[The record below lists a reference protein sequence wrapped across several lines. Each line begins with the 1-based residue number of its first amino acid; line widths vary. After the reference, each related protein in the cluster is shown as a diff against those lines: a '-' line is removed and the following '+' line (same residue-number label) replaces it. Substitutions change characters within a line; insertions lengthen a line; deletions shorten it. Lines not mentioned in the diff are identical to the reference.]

1 VEYRALP
8 ENNGENRRMID
19 PERRK
24 NGQFGKGNKGR
35 PPGIPTRKTYEIK
48 EVARQI
54 IDGDNSERAIKKL
67 SSMFWSG
74 KHPHVTKFFLEHRYG
89 KPKETIDLNL
99 TQVHIAAVME
109 LSDLV
114 LGEFLA
120 LMREKRHE
128 EALKLLP
135 GGQVA

>member
-1 VEYRALP
+1 LP
-8 ENNGENRRMID
+8 NGNGDLRR
-19 PERRK
+19 P
-24 NGQFGKGNKGR
+24 NGQFGPGNKGR
-35 PPGIPTRKTYEIK
+35 PPGIPSKKAYEIK

-54 IDGDNSERAIKKL
+54 ILGDDPEKSIAAMIRRIRSGQAEHLER
-67 SSMFWSG
+67 
-74 KHPHVTKFFLEHRYG
+74 FFLEHLYG
-89 KPKETIDLNL
+89 KPKEHLNISL
-99 TQVHIAAVME
+99 TQTHIAAVIE
-109 LSDLV
+109 LSDLA